1 MLFVPRREVAEC
13 RKRGW
18 RAHAFFRRRYTA
30 LSCRNRHGVKS
41 FLTPSFQKRRSICYR
56 QLRGGF
62 PSRKSSPEFSP
73 VVFGPRDEHG
83 FSPDLSRAW
92 EHCIPTQVAVFLLLS
107 GELYFLSLTSRP
119 AFRSWPSPD
128 TRAAGVVGSHS
139 HTHAHTLTSSHVA
152 V

>member
-73 VVFGPRDEHG
+73 VV
-83 FSPDLSRAW
+83 LSRPKSGVGALYSNTSGG
-92 EHCIPTQVAVFLLLS
+92 IPAVIGGALFSITHFTTGVSELAESGHSRCGGGRFTQS
-107 GELYFLSLTSRP
+107 H
-119 AFRSWPSPD
+119 
-128 TRAAGVVGSHS
+128 TRAHANVVTRRGVKCWK
-139 HTHAHTLTSSHVA
+139 TLH
-152 V
+152 